1 MSGPAL
7 DIALLLKTPDLVD
20 ACRSWLPSNRYT
32 TVDLGMTVG
41 GKGLLEVLE
50 EQREAV
56 DALVIQQSLL
66 GPDLKRSLLERGLLF
81 PAVVVG
87 EVMGRVDYH
96 PEEVHLPVDQLEQ

>member
-7 DIALLLKTPDLVD
+7 DIALLLKSPDLVA

-56 DALVIQQSLL
+56 DAVVIQQSLL
-66 GPDLKRSLLERGLLF
+66 GPDLKRSLL
-81 PAVVVG
+81 
-87 EVMGRVDYH
+87 
-96 PEEVHLPVDQLEQ
+96 